1 MPKTKARGVD
11 SKKIVYALFIDT
23 VFQGQIPSWYDEDG
37 YPVTYATKRK
47 AQEEIAETQIE
58 YWQQFMTRERSFVD
72 ATNVEDYILPV
83 QRLKDRTIKTKDGR
97 IFGKL
102 T

>member
-1 MPKTKARGVD
+1 MPKTKAQEVNYI
-11 SKKIVYALFIDT
+11 KIAYAIFIDT
-23 VFQGQIPSWYDEDG
+23 VFQGRIPSWYDEDG
-37 YPVTYATKRK
+37 YPVTYSTKRK
-47 AQEEIAETQIE
+47 AQEEIADTQIE
-58 YWQQFMTRERSFVD
+58 YWQQFMARERSFVD
-72 ATNVEDYILPV
+72 AANVEDYILPV